1 MNQWLELDLIF
12 MRNMRQSPL
21 RSGDYVKISIK
32 DTGIGMDGKAALEE
46 IRKLNRDIP
55 FFVASGYGFTASI
68 RKPFRNAELSE
79 MLNGYPG

>member
-1 MNQWLELDLIF
+1 
-12 MRNMRQSPL
+12 
-21 RSGDYVKISIK
+21 
-32 DTGIGMDGKAALEE
+32 MDGKAALEE